1 MKLSDSE
8 QKRVDI
14 ELEQYR
20 TRLEQMVEEKSKD
33 LIAIQEDLEAT
44 NRRQALFIKV
54 LQILQ
59 LEADIPKAMNMAL
72 AEIGRYTGV
81 DRLATWE
88 NHLDGVT
95 YGCTYEW
102 CNEGIEPAIDYLRSM
117 TIEAGKPW
125 FDMLEKDNII
135 CTSDI
140 YSLDP
145 FITQMLEVQGVK
157 AIAVFPLSQLGVH
170 FGFLSFNFCWN
181 KQWDE
186 KDVELMS
193 QISQIVSTA
202 TKRWQVETSLHQSQR
217 TMQKVLDN
225 INTNIFVCDYDSLK
239 VLFANKPFRE
249 EAGQVPDNAEC
260 WRMLNAG
267 LDGVC
272 KHCPKPHLLDADRKP
287 TGVHFW
293 EDYNPSTNRWYTI
306 QSTVLRWLDG
316 RWAIMELATDITT
329 RKQVE
334 LELIQA
340 KEKAEESDRLKSA
353 FLANM
358 SHEIRTP
365 LNAIV
370 GFSSLLAEADD
381 MEERRSYIS
390 IVQKNNDLLLNL
402 ISDILDISK
411 IEAGTIEFTK
421 AWLDVSQ
428 LCQEII
434 TTFSHKTYEGAVEL
448 RFDENS
454 PQIMINGDRSRITQ
468 VLSNFMANALKFTTE
483 GSITL
488 SYSLEDDN
496 QVRFCVTD
504 TGKGIPAEKQ
514 SEVFNRFVKLD
525 SFIQGA
531 GLGLS
536 ICQSLVERMGGKI
549 GVDSQEGEGSCFW
562 FTHPYTPGPQSIL
575 EVGMGDNPI
584 SISKSILSDYKP
596 LILVAEDIDSNYLL
610 IEALL
615 KGDYRLSRAHD
626 GNEAIELFKAQT
638 PDLVLMDM
646 KMPDM
651 GGIDATIILRK
662 TGTEV
667 PIIALTAFAYDNDK
681 KLAFGAG
688 CNDFLTKP
696 ISPPELRKVVS
707 KWTAM

>member
-1 MKLSDSE
+1 MKSTDSE
-8 QKRVDI
+8 PQEGGM

-20 TRLEQMVEEKSKD
+20 TSLEQMVEEKSKD
-33 LIAIQEDLEAT
+33 LIAIQENLEAT

-59 LEADIPKAMNMAL
+59 LEPDIPTAMNMAL

-95 YGCTYEW
+95 YGCTNEW
-102 CNEGIEPAIDYLRSM
+102 CNDGIEPAIDYLRSM

-125 FDMLEKDNII
+125 FDMLEENHII

-202 TKRWQVETSLHQSQR
+202 TKRWQVETSLQQSQR
-217 TMQKVLDN
+217 TMQKV
-225 INTNIFVCDYDSLK
+225 
-239 VLFANKPFRE
+239 FRK
-249 EAGQVPDNAEC
+249 EAGEVPANAEC

-267 LDGVC
+267 LENGC
-272 KHCPKPHLLDADRKP
+272 KHCPKPKLLDANRKF

-293 EDYNPSTNRWYTI
+293 EDYNPVTKRWYTI
-306 QSTVLRWLDG
+306 QSMAIKWLDG

-370 GFSSLLAEADD
+370 GFSSLLAETDEAELRHVY
-381 MEERRSYIS
+381 MSL
-390 IVQKNNDLLLNL
+390 VQENNELLLNL

-411 IEAGTIEFTK
+411 IEAGMID
-421 AWLDVSQ
+421 LVMGRVDVPQ
-428 LCQEII
+428 LCREVIA
-434 TTFSHKTYEGAVEL
+434 TFSHKKRDTAVEL

-454 PQIMINGDRSRITQ
+454 PQIVIDADKNRIVQ
-468 VLSNFMANALKFTTE
+468 VLSNFLTNALKFTTK

-488 SYSLEDDN
+488 SYLLEDES

-504 TGKGIPAEKQ
+504 TGKGIPDEQKH
-514 SEVFNRFVKLD
+514 EIFNRFVKLD
-525 SFIQGA
+525 SFVQGA

-536 ICQSLVERMGGKI
+536 ICQSLVNRMGGKI
-549 GVDSQEGEGSCFW
+549 GVESREGEGSCFW
-562 FTHPYTPGPQSIL
+562 FTHPYVPG
-575 EVGMGDNPI
+575 
-584 SISKSILSDYKP
+584 
-596 LILVAEDIDSNYLL
+596 A
-610 IEALL
+610 
-615 KGDYRLSRAHD
+615 
-626 GNEAIELFKAQT
+626 
-638 PDLVLMDM
+638 
-646 KMPDM
+646 
-651 GGIDATIILRK
+651 
-662 TGTEV
+662 
-667 PIIALTAFAYDNDK
+667 
-681 KLAFGAG
+681 
-688 CNDFLTKP
+688 
-696 ISPPELRKVVS
+696 
-707 KWTAM
+707 

>member
-1 MKLSDSE
+1 MKSTDSE
-8 QKRVDI
+8 QEGVGM

-20 TRLEQMVEEKSKD
+20 NRLEQMVEEKSKD
-33 LIAIQEDLEAT
+33 LIAIQENLEAT

-59 LEADIPKAMNMAL
+59 LEPDIPTAMNMAL

-95 YGCTYEW
+95 YGCTNEW
-102 CNEGIEPAIDYLRSM
+102 CNDGIEPAIDYLRSM

-125 FDMLEKDNII
+125 FDMLEENHII

-170 FGFLSFNFCWN
+170 FGFLSFNFCWK
-181 KQWDE
+181 KQWDK

-202 TKRWQVETSLHQSQR
+202 TKRWQVEISLQQSQR

-225 INTNIFVCDYDSLK
+225 INANIFVSDYDSLE

-249 EAGQVPDNAEC
+249 EAGQVSENAEC
-260 WRMLNAG
+260 WKMLNAG
-267 LDGVC
+267 LNGLC
-272 KHCPKPHLLDADRKP
+272 AHCPKPQLLDANRKF

-293 EDYNPSTNRWYTI
+293 EDYNPVTERWYTI
-306 QSTVLRWLDG
+306 QSMAIKWLDG

-381 MEERRSYIS
+381 DERESYMSLVEE
-390 IVQKNNDLLLNL
+390 NNELLLNL

-411 IEAGTIEFTK
+411 IEAGTVE
-421 AWLDVSQ
+421 L
-428 LCQEII
+428 II
-434 TTFSHKTYEGAVEL
+434 TRVDLPRLCREVISTCSHKKHEEAVVL
-448 RFDENS
+448 RFDESS
-454 PQIMINGDRSRITQ
+454 PQIMIDADKNRIMQ
-468 VLSNFMANALKFTTE
+468 VLSNFVTNALKFTIK
-483 GSITL
+483 GSVTL
-488 SYSLEDDN
+488 SYRLENDT
-496 QVRFCVTD
+496 QLRFSVTD

-549 GVDSQEGEGSCFW
+549 GVESQEGEGSCFW

-615 KGDYRLSRAHD
+615 KGDYRLLRAHD

-662 TGTEV
+662 TGTQV

>member
-1 MKLSDSE
+1 MKSTDSE
-8 QKRVDI
+8 PQGGGM

-20 TRLEQMVEEKSKD
+20 TSLEQMVEEKSKD
-33 LIAIQEDLEAT
+33 LIAIQENLEAT

-59 LEADIPKAMNMAL
+59 LEPDIPTAMNMAL

-95 YGCTYEW
+95 YGCTNEW
-102 CNEGIEPAIDYLRSM
+102 CNDGIEPAIDYLRSM

-125 FDMLEKDNII
+125 FDMLEENHII

-202 TKRWQVETSLHQSQR
+202 TKRWQVETSLQQSQR

-225 INTNIFVCDYDSLK
+225 INANIFVSDYDTLK
-239 VLFANKPFRE
+239 VIFANKPFRE
-249 EAGQVPDNAEC
+249 EAGEVPENAEC

-267 LDGVC
+267 LENGC
-272 KHCPKPHLLDADRKP
+272 KHCPKPKLLDANRKF

-293 EDYNPSTNRWYTI
+293 EDYNPVTKRWYTI
-306 QSTVLRWLDG
+306 QSMAIKWLDG

-365 LNAIV
+365 LNAII
-370 GFSSLLAEADD
+370 GFSDLICQTDDAEEK
-381 MEERRSYIS
+381 EEYIR
-390 IVQKNNDLLLNL
+390 IVTSNNELLLQL
-402 ISDILDISK
+402 IDDILDLSK
-411 IEAGTIEFTK
+411 IEAGTM
-421 AWLDVSQ
+421 D
-428 LCQEII
+428 
-434 TTFSHKTYEGAVEL
+434 FSYAPTDINEL
-448 RFDENS
+448 MEDICLQMQQKNQRPEV
-454 PQIMINGDRSRITQ
+454 QIMFTEKEPGCVINTDRLRLSQ
-468 VLSNFMANALKFTTE
+468 VIMNLMNNAMKFTSE

-488 SYSLEDDN
+488 GYRLTRQKDELYFF
-496 QVRFCVTD
+496 VKD
-504 TGKGIPAEKQ
+504 TGIGIPADQAGK
-514 SEVFNRFVKLD
+514 VFERFVKLNT
-525 SFIQGA
+525 FVKGT
-531 GLGLS
+531 GLGLA
-536 ICQSLVERMGGKI
+536 ICRVIIERLGGTI
-549 GVDSQEGEGSCFW
+549 GVETREGKGSCFW
-562 FTHPYTPGPQSIL
+562 FRLPVREDMLL
-575 EVGMGDNPI
+575 E
-584 SISKSILSDYKP
+584 
-596 LILVAEDIDSNYLL
+596 
-610 IEALL
+610 
-615 KGDYRLSRAHD
+615 
-626 GNEAIELFKAQT
+626 
-638 PDLVLMDM
+638 
-646 KMPDM
+646 
-651 GGIDATIILRK
+651 
-662 TGTEV
+662 
-667 PIIALTAFAYDNDK
+667 
-681 KLAFGAG
+681 
-688 CNDFLTKP
+688 
-696 ISPPELRKVVS
+696 SPVR
-707 KWTAM
+707 